1 MIAICIANYTRHCSM
16 SQLRLPQVLDRIR
29 LPTNHTSSASAHE
42 MNFHSNLK
50 AVKPAVTTLWNR
62 NSKLKQNLHGPQR
75 EDSAQVLILNP
86 KMRTEGKKKCRAPPT
101 CYTLNGTDRTLEI
114 TKPWKRQLQTEE
126 HTRILKLKT
135 KTEERRRTATQW

>member
-29 LPTNHTSSASAHE
+29 LPTNHTSSTSAHE
-42 MNFHSNLK
+42 MNLHSNLK
-50 AVKPAVTTLWNR
+50 VVKLAVTTLWNC

-75 EDSAQVLILNP
+75 LDSAQVLILNP
-86 KMRTEGKKKCRAPPT
+86 KMRTIGKKKCRAPPT
-101 CYTLNGTDRTLEI
+101 CCTLNGTDRTLEI
-114 TKPWKRQLQTEE
+114 TKPWKRQLQTRE
-126 HTRILKLKT
+126 HKRTLKLKT